1 MARIGVFGG
10 SFNPPHM
17 GHLIVCQSIL
27 IHEKLQKIL
36 FVPSSVSPHKRD
48 KNLLSSDL
56 RLQMT
61 KLAIQDNP
69 LFEVSDIEIK
79 RGGVSYTIDTLR
91 VLKNMYPPPELFLII
106 GIDNW
111 LEFKSWKN
119 PEEILDLA
127 DLLVMTRPGYSQ
139 VGFEHCFDKKVKF
152 VDVPNIGISGTMI
165 RLNIKSGRSI
175 KYLVPRSVEQ
185 FIAEHALYHE

>member
-1 MARIGVFGG
+1 MAKIGVFGG

-27 IHEKLQKIL
+27 TQEKLQKVM
-36 FVPSSVSPHKRD
+36 FVPSSVSPHKRE
-48 KNLLSSDL
+48 KALLTAEL

-61 KLAIQDNP
+61 KLAIQENP
-69 LFEVSDIEIK
+69 LFEVSDIEIR
-79 RGGVSYTIDTLR
+79 RGGISYTIDTLR
-91 VLKNMYPPPELFLII
+91 TLSEMYPRPDLFLII

-111 LEFKSWKN
+111 LEFKTWKN
-119 PEEILDLA
+119 PDEILELA
-127 DLLVMTRPGYSQ
+127 DLLVMNRPGFNQ
-139 VGFEHCFDKKVKF
+139 VGLEHGYGRKVKF

-175 KYLVPRSVEQ
+175 KYLVPRPVEQ